1 MMKKPCGTFDE
12 TYAQDMSY
20 IRTPHRAGLLVVLF
34 VLVFGVFPFVASDY
48 LLGIMN
54 LIGITIIAML
64 GLNLLT
70 GYCGQISIGHV
81 AFVAVG
87 AYTTGI
93 LSNHLGW
100 PFWAT
105 LPSAIIVTG
114 LMGLIVGLPALRIKG
129 FYIAISTLA
138 FHYIIVWVI
147 LHGGELTKGV
157 WGLPC
162 DSIELLGISFDT
174 EIRMY
179 YVIMVLTVLATVLSF
194 NLVRTKFGRGFIA
207 VRDNDIA
214 AEFMGL
220 NIFRLKALAF
230 IICSMYAG
238 AAGCLLAHY
247 VGMLTVEQFPLIDS
261 IWYLGFLIVGG
272 TGSITGAVFGAFAFR
287 IVAQIVL
294 FLAPIIGEML
304 PAVSLS
310 SVAGFTQM
318 LFGTV
323 IILFLVL
330 EPRGLNHRWQIM
342 LSSFRLWPFPY

>member
-20 IRTPHRAGLLVVLF
+20 IRTVFRGGLLVVLF
-34 VLVFGVFPFVASDY
+34 VILLVVFPIFASDY
-48 LLGIMN
+48 MLGIMN
-54 LIGITIIAML
+54 LIGITIISML
-64 GLNLLT
+64 GLNILT

-81 AFVAVG
+81 AFMAVG

-93 LSNHLGW
+93 LSSHLGW

-105 LPSAIIVTG
+105 LPSAMLVSGI
-114 LMGLIVGLPALRIKG
+114 MGLIVGLPALRIKG

-138 FHYIIVWVI
+138 FHYIMLWVI
-147 LHGGELTKGV
+147 LHGGDLTKGV

-162 DSIELLGISFDT
+162 DPPELFGIVFDT
-174 EIRMY
+174 EGRMY
-179 YVIMVLTVLATVLSF
+179 YLIMVLAVVATILAF
-194 NLVRTKFGRGFIA
+194 NLVKTKFGRAFIA
-207 VRDNDIA
+207 IRDNDIA

-220 NIFRLKALAF
+220 NIFHIKALSF

-238 AAGCLLAHY
+238 GAGCLLAHY

-272 TGSITGAVFGAFAFR
+272 AGSITGAILGAFAFR
-287 IVAQIVL
+287 IIAQVVL
-294 FLAPIIGEML
+294 FLSPFIGHL
-304 PAVSLS
+304 IPSVSVS

-318 LFGTV
+318 LFGSV

-330 EPRGLNHRWQIM
+330 EPRGLNHRWQIV
-342 LSSFRLWPFPY
+342 LSSFRLWPFPH

>member
-20 IRTPHRAGLLVVLF
+20 IRTPYRGGLLIILLAVL
-34 VLVFGVFPFVASDY
+34 FGVFPFAASEY

-54 LIGITIIAML
+54 LTGITIIAML
-64 GLNLLT
+64 GLNILT
-70 GYCGQISIGHV
+70 GYCGQISIGHT
-81 AFVAVG
+81 AFIAVG
-87 AYTTGI
+87 AYTTAI
-93 LSNHLGW
+93 LSTHLGW

-105 LPSAIIVTG
+105 FPSAVVVSG

-138 FHYIIVWVI
+138 FHYIIIWVI

-162 DSIELLGISFDT
+162 GPVEILGISFDT
-174 EIRMY
+174 ERKMY
-179 YVIMVLTVLATVLSF
+179 FLIMVLSVLGTILAF
-194 NLVRTKFGRGFIA
+194 NLIRTKFGRGFVA

-220 NIFRLKALAF
+220 NIFHLKAQAF

-272 TGSITGAVFGAFAFR
+272 MGSITGAIIGALAFR
-287 IVAQIVL
+287 LIAQVVL
-294 FLAPIIGEML
+294 FLAPLIGDIL

-330 EPRGLNHRWQIM
+330 EPRGLNHRWQIV

>member
-12 TYAQDMSY
+12 TYAQDMSF
-20 IRTPHRAGLLVVLF
+20 IRTPFRGGLLVILLVLI
-34 VLVFGVFPFVASDY
+34 FGIFPFVASDY

-64 GLNLLT
+64 GLNILT

-81 AFVAVG
+81 AFISVG

-93 LSNHLGW
+93 LSTHLGW

-105 LPSAIIVTG
+105 LPSSIIVSG
-114 LMGLIVGLPALRIKG
+114 MMGLIVGLPALRIKG
-129 FYIAISTLA
+129 LYIAISTLA
-138 FHYIIVWVI
+138 FHYIILWII

-162 DSIELLGISFDT
+162 NSIEFFGVSFDT
-174 EIRMY
+174 ERKMY
-179 YVIMVLTVLATVLSF
+179 FIIMVLAVLGTVLAF
-194 NLVRTKFGRGFIA
+194 NLIRTKYGRGFIA

-220 NIFRLKALAF
+220 NIFRLKSLAF

-238 AAGCLLAHY
+238 AAGCLQAHY

-272 TGSITGAVFGAFAFR
+272 MGSITGAIFGAFIFR
-287 IVAQIVL
+287 VIAQLVL
-294 FLAPIIGEML
+294 FLAPIIGNL
-304 PAVSLS
+304 FPAISLS
-310 SVAGFTQM
+310 VVAGFTQM
-318 LFGTV
+318 LFGII

-330 EPRGLNHRWQIM
+330 EPRGLNHRWQLV